1 MKTKTA
7 TVAPAASLREQI
19 SVAVLFFAAFALLA
33 APARADIHQVEPAT
47 TINSTVTG
55 SWASSDT
62 IVFKGD
68 VQLGYSPGYND
79 RSLVFQSDIAGVTRV
94 IDAAGFRFAALN
106 SGVAMTLSDIEIKNS
121 VYSNNGGAFTI
132 SGGDT
137 TGTTSLLGSFAITSA
152 TALNSGGAIHAANG
166 SLLLGSAGGLVTFAG
181 NMSGTAIGANGG
193 AVNISTAGATL
204 TVAGS
209 SIFNDNIAGGG
220 GGAVNIGTGDLVFK
234 GNASFSR
241 NIAGNGGAA
250 IKAAGSILFEK
261 DAFFA
266 SNTMT
271 GTANSL
277 GGAIH
282 AANGLTILGN
292 ATFQDN
298 RSEAGQRGG
307 GAIYVVAGNLSISGT
322 SLFSNNYSRIN
333 GGAIYYFPAGTIT
346 FGSYVTATGNTAGT
360 GGGAIHSQSGD
371 IYLLAGGNFSR
382 NNALAGSG
390 GALHLNTAGH
400 VIDVT
405 GYTVI
410 SSNTAVQN
418 GGGIYAASPV
428 TFRDG
433 VEMRDNTVTG
443 GPGGAI
449 RHNNAASAVTI
460 TGPFAF
466 TGNTASLQ
474 GGAIATIG
482 SLSLIGSGSFT
493 GNRAGTTAGSVLEG
507 GAIILEATTAAAF
520 TATLAA
526 TTGDIVFRDNR
537 HRVSDDGSGVPN
549 AIYLKNIT
557 TGAGIALNLEATEG
571 NSINFYDPIAS
582 AVDATAKFA
591 IAVTKTGA
599 GSVLFDQYQSAIV
612 ADTAVAAGAFKLT
625 GGAIYGADSG
635 TGSFTVASGATL
647 AGNGIVRANAITIAN
662 GATLEALEGGSLA
675 FDSAGTPVIG
685 TGLTLAGSGTI
696 AIPQALDAAAVRVG
710 EAGATA
716 AQTLS
721 LTGNLTLADGA
732 VLRHDLYAGGAADLL
747 AALGDFALTG
757 TATIDLGAVDSGTF
771 TLMSWA
777 GSGLAASDTTKFAI
791 TANGAELTARNHASI
806 DIDDG
811 AKTLSLTNQVVSLG
825 LTWTGSEN
833 AVWTSAPGSTANW
846 TDGAANAENYFRDGD
861 SVLFD
866 GDGSAAGRTVTL
878 ADALT
883 ASQVRVIGGGTHT
896 FTGTGG
902 LTTDAA
908 SVLDG
913 SAVATGTSGKLV
925 KEGAGEL
932 VFENTGPNTF
942 TAGIDHSGGVI
953 SFTDAAQ
960 IATGPGAAITLS
972 NSAALRAAAGIAD
985 LANSLTVTAA
995 ADTGVFDTGTFAVG
1009 YSGQLSGAGTLV
1021 KTGSGALTF
1030 AGNASAAFAGTTRV
1044 DQGALLLASAATLGG
1059 DVTATASGAIVGGAG
1074 AFSGN
1079 VSVSNVTLRVGGLS
1093 TSSTLIIGGTLA
1105 LHDATLTF
1113 GLFTGTLSDVLTI
1126 DAGGTLAVS
1135 GSNTIDINA
1144 PEIGVYTLGNIAELD
1159 GATVTI
1165 DGQTQVAG
1173 GRQQAVLSSTTGNLL
1188 LLTYNADQSR
1198 NLVWTGSTGGA
1209 WNNADSNW
1217 DGSVSKFA
1225 AGDSVTFT
1233 GSLAASHTIAIAGG
1247 GARVSDLF
1255 VEGADDFT
1263 FTGAGITGDSA
1274 SLVLDS
1280 GTSEVTGAQGRLV
1293 KTGAG
1298 TLTLANAVN
1307 TFLGGIDL
1315 SGGAIAFS
1323 TAAQLGTGTAAITFS
1338 GEAIL
1343 RANAGNIILSNT
1355 LAIAD
1360 GVTASIDTGAHTLT
1374 LAGAVT
1380 GTAGTLAKLGDGTP
1394 VYSGTAALGHA
1405 ATRIDAGVVALRNI
1419 IATDAPSVAH
1429 AFTFNGGWLDLS
1441 DTTYVSDGS
1450 AANDWSLLAFSGS
1463 LGGVIGSNDK
1473 ITLGA
1478 GDHAFAIGHAT
1489 DLAKQGVFVVVDA
1502 GAGVATMTGANNY
1515 AGYTL
1520 LKSGTLRVTAD
1531 SQLGLASLNREIV
1544 FDGAGAALELG
1555 DGFASARALELRQNG
1570 EVSVA
1575 AAATATLSGAITGSS
1590 STLTKTGDG
1599 TLVLTGAAAAT
1610 APGFSIA
1617 AGTLQG
1623 NTDSLRGNIANAG
1636 TLVFDQ
1642 ASDGAY
1648 AGVVTGAGVF
1658 EKRGAGVLTLSQ
1670 ASAYTGA
1677 TRVLA
1682 GTLKAG
1688 AAGVLNAASA
1698 HSVSG
1703 GAILD
1708 LGGFDQTVAG
1718 LAADGS
1724 VILDATFNPDAGL
1737 IGRNNKLTVSG
1748 ALTGSGTMLIRLALD
1763 ETMSTGAAS
1772 VDVIDAGAG
1781 SDTSQLKAVLSQ
1793 RVTDGIFDLGA
1804 AFDAG
1809 GNLTLAAAMVSP
1821 EVPAA
1826 TAIPTLALLMG
1837 QAGLDSAA
1845 QRLGELRV
1853 ETDRLDSLWARGIY
1867 REDRVTGELFDGTDV
1882 RTRGFQVGADHLFP
1896 GVWGDGSRL
1905 VLGVFFDA
1913 FDAGDSHPSPGAEL
1927 DGQQRALGLYGTLAK
1942 GNWYVDGLARYGKTE
1957 YDVNAPDDRL
1967 RVKGNG
1973 LAFALET
1980 GYAFHL
1986 LGRIEPSVQA
1996 VWQDQ
2001 SFDDNA
2007 DRFSRDYRFGSTTSL
2022 QARGG
2027 IRWSTNIPFDTHS
2040 SFAPW
2045 LRVSGGYE
2053 FDADQKI
2060 GISGFWFDNDLGGS
2074 LFTVEGGVT
2083 FLLGTRASL
2092 YASGMWTGGGN
2103 IDSTSAS
2110 VGLRYSW

>member
-1 MKTKTA
+1 MKPQPVTPCA
-7 TVAPAASLREQI
+7 ARVFLARRLVLNAVFWGAFIVSANNAPAEINYIESGGTI
-19 SVAVLFFAAFALLA
+19 TAAA
-33 APARADIHQVEPAT
+33 ANAW
-47 TINSTVTG
+47 G
-55 SWASSDT
+55 SSDT
-62 IVFKGD
+62 VDLKGD
-68 VQLGYSPGYND
+68 VELGGNLAFAD
-79 RSLVFQSDIAGVTRV
+79 KSLTIQSDTAGVLR
-94 IDAAGFRFAALN
+94 ILDAKGTHRFASITEGATVKLD
-106 SGVAMTLSDIEIKNS
+106 DIEIKNS
-121 VYSNNGGAFTI
+121 SYSNNGGAFTI
-132 SGGDT
+132 SGGSASST
-137 TGTTSLLGSFAITSA
+137 TTLNGNFKISNAVATNGGGGVYVDKGSVVFGGT
-152 TALNSGGAIHAANG
+152 
-166 SLLLGSAGGLVTFAG
+166 VTFS
-181 NMSGTAIGANGG
+181 N
-193 AVNISTAGATL
+193 
-204 TVAGS
+204 
-209 SIFNDNIAGGG
+209 NIASNG
-220 GGAVNIGTGDLVFK
+220 GGAVKATGAITFQKDVIVLSNTSTGTG
-234 GNASFSR
+234 GN
-241 NIAGNGGAA
+241 
-250 IKAAGSILFEK
+250 
-261 DAFFA
+261 
-266 SNTMT
+266 
-271 GTANSL
+271 L

-282 AANGLTILGN
+282 AASGLTILGN
-292 ATFQDN
+292 ARFEDN
-298 RSEAGQRGG
+298 RTETGSRGG
-307 GAIYVVAGNLSISGT
+307 GAIYVVAGPLSISG
-322 SLFSNNYSRIN
+322 SSSFFGNSASKD
-333 GGAIYYFPAGTIT
+333 GGAIYYYPSGTVT
-346 FGSYVTATGNTAGT
+346 FGAYVTATGNTAGA
-360 GGGAIHSQSGD
+360 GGGVIFVRGD
-371 IYLLAGGNFSR
+371 MYVAAGGNFSH
-382 NNALAGSG
+382 NNAVAGSG
-390 GALHLNTAGH
+390 GAINVNVSGKVL
-400 VIDVT
+400 DVT
-405 GYTVI
+405 GYATV
-410 SSNTAVQN
+410 SSNTSTVN
-418 GGGIYAASPV
+418 GGGVYGGGDI

-433 VEMRDNTVTG
+433 VEMKNNMVTAG
-443 GPGGAI
+443 QGGAI
-449 RHNNAASAVTI
+449 RMNAATAALSI
-460 TGPFAF
+460 TGSSAF
-466 TGNTASLQ
+466 SGNLASGVGGAISSAGNVAITGNALFSSNTAGAQ
-474 GGAIATIG
+474 GGAIYVGGVATG
-482 SLSLIGSGSFT
+482 TLSLSL
-493 GNRAGTTAGSVLEG
+493 N
-507 GAIILEATTAAAF
+507 
-520 TATLAA
+520 A
-526 TTGDIVFRDNR
+526 TTGDIAFQGNQ
-537 HRVSDDGSGVPN
+537 HNTATTGTAN
-549 AIYLKNIT
+549 AIYYSLQNV
-557 TGAGIALNLEATEG
+557 GEAAFGFNATEG
-571 NSINFYDPIAS
+571 NTIAFYDPIS
-582 AVDATAKFA
+582 GTNATLGADKMV
-591 IAVTKTGA
+591 VTKTGEGA
-599 GSVLFDQYQSAIV
+599 VLFDTHHTDIIAT
-612 ADTAVAAGAFKLT
+612 TAVAAGAFKLT

-662 GATLEALEGGSLA
+662 GATLEALEGGALA
-675 FDSAGTPVIG
+675 FDSADAPIIG

-696 AIPQALDAAAVRVG
+696 AIPQALDATAVRVG

-716 AQTLS
+716 AQPLS

-747 AALGDFALTG
+747 AALGDLALTG

-771 TLMSWA
+771 TLVSWA

-811 AKTLSLTNQVVSLG
+811 TKTLSLTNQVVSLG

-833 AVWTSAPGSTANW
+833 GVWTSVPGSAANW

-913 SAVATGTSGKLV
+913 SAITTGTSGKLI

-932 VFENTGPNTF
+932 AFENTGANTF

-972 NSAALRAAAGIAD
+972 NSATLRAAAGIAD
-985 LANSLTVTAA
+985 LANSLAVTAA

-1059 DVTATASGAIVGGAG
+1059 DVMAAVPGAIVGGAG
-1074 AFSGN
+1074 TFGGN
-1079 VSVSNVTLRVGGLS
+1079 VTVSNATLRVGGLS
-1093 TSSTLIIGGTLA
+1093 IPSTLATGGTLA

-1113 GLFTGTLSDVLTI
+1113 GLFTGTLNDVLTI
-1126 DAGGTLAVS
+1126 DAGGTLAVG

-1165 DGQTQVAG
+1165 DGQAQVAG

-1298 TLTLANAVN
+1298 TLTLANAAN

-1323 TAAQLGTGTAAITFS
+1323 TAAQLGTGTAGITFS
-1338 GEAIL
+1338 GDAAL
-1343 RANAGNIILSNT
+1343 RANAGNITLSNT

-1380 GTAGTLAKLGDGTP
+1380 GTAGTLAKLGDGTL

-1419 IATDAPSVAH
+1419 IATDAPALAH

-1450 AANDWSLLAFSGS
+1450 ATNDWGLLAFSGS

-1520 LKSGTLRVTAD
+1520 LRSGTLRVTAD

-1575 AAATATLSGAITGSS
+1575 ATATATLSGAITGSS

-1599 TLVLTGAAAAT
+1599 TLVLTGTAAAT

-1763 ETMSTGAAS
+1763 ETMTTGAAS

-1781 SDTSQLKAVLSQ
+1781 SDTSQLNAMLSQ

-1837 QAGLDSAA
+1837 QAGLDSVA

-1853 ETDRLDSLWARGIY
+1853 ETDRLDSLWARGVY

-1957 YDVNAPDDRL
+1957 YDVSAPGDHL

-1980 GYAFHL
+1980 GCAFHL
-1986 LGRIEPSVQA
+1986 LGRVEPSVQV

-2027 IRWSTNIPFDTHS
+2027 IRWSTAIPFDTHS
-2040 SFAPW
+2040 SFVPW

-2092 YASGMWTGGGN
+2092 YASGMWTGGGS